1 MAETTISP
9 DHPTDRFKRWLLA
22 ERIEQ
27 VEGPETGESKGRQ
40 QPWWKIVCLTGVDYF
55 STLGYIP
62 GIAALAAGVL
72 SPIAT
77 LLIVALTLFAMAPM
91 YRRVAQES
99 PNGQGSIAMLERLL
113 SFWPGKLTVLVLLGF
128 LATDFMITITLSASD
143 AAVHLAEN
151 PLVRGFLGDQNLLIT
166 LLLVAILG
174 GVFLKGFREAINLAV
189 VIVGC
194 YLALNLVVVG
204 VGFYEV
210 ITQPQSLADWQG
222 KLFADYGNPLVMIGV
237 ALLVFPK
244 LALGISGFETG
255 VSVMPLVRGEEGD
268 DPEHPEGRIRNT
280 KKLLTSAALI
290 MSFYL
295 ITTSFI
301 TVVLIPAKEF
311 KPGGSANGRALA
323 YLAHEHLGSAFGTA
337 YDLSTIVILA
347 FAGASAMAGLL
358 NIVPRYLPRYG
369 MAPEWGRAIRPLVL
383 IYTAIAFAITVIFN
397 ASVDAQGGAYATGVL
412 MIMTSAAFAVMLS
425 ALWKDDSLRATL
437 SFGLVTLIFLYT
449 NVANVIERPDGIKIA
464 SFFIVAIIVVSLA
477 SRVRRSLELRQEHIE
492 LDEKAR
498 RFVEEASEG
507 DEIHI
512 IAHRRRYSD
521 DPEEY
526 ARKLEEQRE
535 YNHIPEDVPVLFL
548 EIDVEDPSE
557 FEEEVLEVRGV
568 NVGGYRVLR
577 TESTVVP
584 NAIAAFLL
592 YLRDET
598 GKTPNCYFGWTEG
611 NPFVYVIR
619 YILFGEGDTAP
630 VTHEVLREA
639 EGNLQQRPVIH
650 VGGK

>member
-1 MAETTISP
+1 MTSPTIAPQRASSI
-9 DHPTDRFKRWLLA
+9 KRWLLA

-27 VEGPETGESKGRQ
+27 VEGPEAAESKGRQ
-40 QPWWKIVCLTGVDYF
+40 QPWWKVVCLTGVDYF

-91 YRRVAQES
+91 YRRVAEES
-99 PNGQGSIAMLERLL
+99 PHGQGSIAMLERLL

-128 LATDFMITITLSASD
+128 IATDFMITITLSASD
-143 AAVHLAEN
+143 AAVHFSEN
-151 PLVRGFLGDQNLLIT
+151 PLVPGFLHDQEILIT
-166 LLLVAILG
+166 LLMVAALG
-174 GVFLKGFREAINLAV
+174 AVFLKGFREAINIAV
-189 VIVGC
+189 VVVGA
-194 YLALNLVVVG
+194 YLLLNLVVVG

-210 ITQPQSLADWQG
+210 VTQPQSLADWQS
-222 KLFADYGNPLVMIGV
+222 KLFADYGNPLIMVGV

-255 VSVMPLVRGEEGD
+255 VSVMPLVRGEQGD

-280 KKLLTSAALI
+280 RKLLTSAGLI

-295 ITTSFI
+295 VTTSFI

-311 KPGGSANGRALA
+311 ERGGSANGRALA
-323 YLAHEHLGSAFGTA
+323 YLAHEHLGSVFGTA

-369 MAPEWGRAIRPLVL
+369 MAPEWGRTVRPLVL
-383 IYTAIAFAITVIFN
+383 IYTAIAFAITIIFRAN
-397 ASVDAQGGAYATGVL
+397 VDAQGGAYATGVL
-412 MIMTSAAFAVMLS
+412 VIMTSAAFAVMLS
-425 ALWKDDSLRATL
+425 ALWKYDSLSATL
-437 SFGLVTLIFLYT
+437 AFGLVTLIFAYT
-449 NVANVIERPDGIKIA
+449 LVANIIQRPDGIKIA
-464 SFFIVAIIVVSLA
+464 SFFIATIIFVSLA
-477 SRVRRSLELRQEHIE
+477 SRVRRSLELRQERIE
-492 LDEKAR
+492 PDEKAR

-507 DEIHI
+507 EEIHL

-526 ARKLEEQRE
+526 ARKLEEQQE
-535 YNHIPEDVPVLFL
+535 YNHIPGDAPVLFL

-568 NVGGYRVLR
+568 NVSGYRVLR
-577 TESTVVP
+577 AESTVVP

-592 YLRDET
+592 YLRDMT
-598 GKTPNCYFGWTEG
+598 GNTPHCYFGWTEG
-611 NPFVYVIR
+611 NPIVYVIR

-639 EGNLQQRPVIH
+639 EPDLERRPAIH